1 MTNNLCCRVSADI
14 LESQLSGS
22 WDSPAMATPA
32 TLATSDGDLRAKPQA
47 GGNDFADFKKRK
59 EIAEARQAGTM
70 APELDVES
78 GKASVARLRR
88 ISAPAPPSAGIA
100 RVRHRSAGPPHAP
113 PMPRRP

>member
-1 MTNNLCCRVSADI
+1 
-14 LESQLSGS
+14 
-22 WDSPAMATPA
+22 MATPA
-32 TLATSDGDLRAKPQA
+32 TLATSDGDVRAKPQA

-88 ISAPAPPSAGIA
+88 ISAPAPPLLASRACATDPLA
-100 RVRHRSAGPPHAP
+100 RPTHRPCPVDRDLRHS
-113 PMPRRP
+113 